1 MTGNGPRGS
10 TSLSSKLHANP
21 HEMSFTKPIV
31 LLGCL
36 FVVVSCSADQ
46 ETGQSQEMAL
56 RTMEAMGG
64 SESLDDIRYLRFD
77 FEVEINGDH
86 VYTGRHLWDRESGRY
101 REEWDLFGEQAQAL
115 FNVNTRSGSAYR
127 GGEEVD
133 DAERE
138 ELIEQAYY
146 NHLTDS
152 YWLLMPWKMTDP
164 GVHLSSLGR
173 DSIDG
178 KTYDV
183 LHLSFD
189 EGVGE
194 SSGDQHWLFINPE
207 SGMVELTAY
216 FLERF
221 EIDEPSL
228 DEATICAWSDWTET
242 GGVQFARNRRVLSTV
257 HDTFET
263 AHSRVTLVVALDDV
277 DDVVFESLSV
287 SMPNN

>member
-1 MTGNGPRGS
+1 M
-10 TSLSSKLHANP
+10 
-21 HEMSFTKPIV
+21 KPV
-31 LLGCL
+31 ALLGCL
-36 FVVVSCSADQ
+36 FVVASCSADQ
-46 ETGQSQEMAL
+46 ETSRSQEIAL

-64 SESLDDIRYLRFD
+64 SQSLDGIRYLRFD
-77 FEVEINGDH
+77 FEVEVNGDQ

-101 REEWDLFGEQAQAL
+101 RQEWDLFGEQAQAL
-115 FNVNTRSGSAYR
+115 FNLNTRIGSAYR

-146 NHLTDS
+146 NHLNDS

-164 GVHLSSLGR
+164 GAHLSSLGR

-178 KTYDV
+178 KPYDV

-207 SGMVELTAY
+207 TSMVERTGY

-228 DEATICAWSDWTET
+228 DEATIWEWSDWTET
-242 GGVQFARNRRVLSTV
+242 GGVKFARNRRVLSTV
-257 HDTFET
+257 HDPFET
-263 AHSRVTLVVALDDV
+263 AQSRVTLVVALEDV
-277 DDVVFESLSV
+277 DDAVFESLSV